1 MPTRTP
7 FKKMKSKISLPVNR
21 ILTIP
26 VFIVACLAATT
37 TFAQPGKDTKVVDQ
51 IIAVVGNNIILLS
64 DLEAQAQQALPQTN
78 LRGEALRCRVLDQ
91 LLLQKLLLHQADL
104 DSITVS
110 DDQVEQKINQNMS
123 YFIQQIGS
131 VEKLEQ
137 YYGKSIAEL
146 KEEFRPV
153 VRDQLLVQQM
163 QSKLTGSVTAS
174 PADVKSFLDNVPVDS
189 LPLINAEV
197 EYAQILMKV
206 PVSKEEKQS
215 SREQID
221 ALRTRI
227 VNGDDFSTL
236 AVLYSQDKESAKQ
249 GGELGLVNRGDLVPE
264 FEAVAFRLK
273 NTSEV
278 SEVVESPFGFH
289 IIQLIERRG
298 ERINCR
304 HILIRPKVTSADVLA
319 TQLQAD
325 SLVAAIKA
333 GTTTFTKAAEEFSDD
348 KDSKLNEGNVIN
360 PASGST
366 RFEPDQVDPML
377 LFQLDKM
384 EIGDVSAPIPGATRE
399 GDQAYRIIKLN
410 GRTQPHRLNI
420 RDDYQ
425 RIQELALSDKQNRIL
440 ENWRNKRKGLTYIRI
455 VEDLLVCPELQE
467 WVASEK
473 P

>member
-1 MPTRTP
+1 
-7 FKKMKSKISLPVNR
+7 MKSKTSYPATKRLSLLVLFIACGWAPVSH
-21 ILTIP
+21 
-26 VFIVACLAATT
+26 
-37 TFAQPGKDTKVVDQ
+37 AQPGTERRVVDQ

-64 DLEAQAQQALPQTN
+64 DLEAQTQQAMPQTN
-78 LRGEALRCRVLDQ
+78 LRGDALRCRVLDQ
-91 LLLQKLLLHQADL
+91 LLLQKLLLHQADV

-131 VEKLEQ
+131 VEALEK
-137 YYGKSIAEL
+137 YYGKSVAEL

-174 PADVKSFLDNVPVDS
+174 PADVKSFMDNVPEDS

-206 PVSKEEKQS
+206 PVSKGEKQS
-215 SREQID
+215 SREQIE

-227 VNGDDFSTL
+227 INGDDFGTL

-249 GGELGLVNRGDLVPE
+249 NGELGFVNRGDLVPE

-273 NTSEV
+273 NATEV
-278 SEVVESPFGFH
+278 SEIVESPFGFH

-304 HILIRPKVTSADVLA
+304 HILIRPKVTPADVLA
-319 TQLQAD
+319 TQLRAD
-325 SLVAAIKA
+325 SLVSALRA
-333 GTTTFTKAAEEFSDD
+333 GTTTFSKAAEEFSDD

-360 PASGST
+360 PATGST

-384 EIGDVSAPIPGATRE
+384 EPGDISSPLPGSTRE
-399 GDQAYRIIKLN
+399 GDQVFRIVMLKA
-410 GRTQPHRLNI
+410 RTKPHRLNI

-440 ENWRNKRKGLTYIRI
+440 ENWRNKKKGLTYIRI
-455 VEDLLVCPELQE
+455 VEEHLVCPELQD
-467 WVASEK
+467 WVASDK